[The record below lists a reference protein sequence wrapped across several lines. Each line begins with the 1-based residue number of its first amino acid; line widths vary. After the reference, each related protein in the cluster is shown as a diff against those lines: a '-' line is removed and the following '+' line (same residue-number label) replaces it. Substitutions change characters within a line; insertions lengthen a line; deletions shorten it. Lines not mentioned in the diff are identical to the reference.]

1 MAKSP
6 SLLGIWILIAGIVV
20 LLFVTYQTSEGFA
33 SSVVPDICGKYGW
46 NFSKGLLKIAQQA
59 NDLKLGGT
67 FPSSFLNIA
76 KELRQYTPAECD
88 KLGGTFYQPYQYG
101 ILSGMIENMCIKLK
115 DPSQGIQ
122 ESNIVRI
129 FGGACAGLNAQST
142 PGPLECSANGKPLG
156 VPNKGLPIVFEGKN
170 IIIPDGT
177 LQLYTKDECDTLE
190 GNLVTVNTVEQ
201 ESKFSRKQL
210 AELYQIRLEDL
221 NTFLQLNGENV
232 GMCIS
237 KDGRTVYSLA
247 CAATGSP
254 SVLQKAWSSVV
265 GT

>member
-6 SLLGIWILIAGIVV
+6 SLLGIWILCAGIVV

-67 FPSSFLNIA
+67 FPSSFLTLS

-122 ESNIVRI
+122 ESNVVRI
-129 FGGACAGLNAQST
+129 FGGACAGLNTQST

-156 VPNKGLPIVFEGKN
+156 VPNKGLSIVFEGKN

-190 GNLVTVNTVEQ
+190 GNLVTVNSVEQ
-201 ESKFSRKQL
+201 ESKLSRKQL

-221 NTFLQLNGENV
+221 NSFLQLNGENAGV
-232 GMCIS
+232 CIS

-254 SVLQKAWSSVV
+254 SVLQSAWSSVV

>member
-6 SLLGIWILIAGIVV
+6 SLLGIWILCAGIVV

-33 SSVVPDICGKYGW
+33 SSVVPDSCGKYGW
-46 NFSKGLLKIAQQA
+46 NFSKGLLNVAKQA
-59 NDLKLGGT
+59 TDLKLGGT
-67 FPSSFLNIA
+67 FPDSFLMLS
-76 KELRQYTPAECD
+76 KEIRQYTPAECD
-88 KLGGTFYQPYQYG
+88 KLGGTFYQPTQFG
-101 ILSGMIENMCIKLK
+101 TLTGMIENMCIKLK
-115 DPSQGIQ
+115 DPSKGIT
-122 ESNIVRI
+122 ESNVVRI

-177 LQLYTKDECDTLE
+177 FQLYTKEECGTLE
-190 GNLVTVNTVEQ
+190 GNLVTVNSIEEET
-201 ESKFSRKQL
+201 KFSRKQL

-221 NTFLQLNGENV
+221 NTYLQLNGENV
-232 GMCIS
+232 GVCIS

-254 SVLQKAWSSVV
+254 SVLQSAWSSVV

>member
-6 SLLGIWILIAGIVV
+6 SLLGIWILCAGIVV

-33 SSVVPDICGKYGW
+33 SSVVPDSCGKYGW

-88 KLGGTFYQPYQYG
+88 KLGGTFYQPTQFG
-101 ILSGMIENMCIKLK
+101 TLTGMIENMCIKLK

-177 LQLYTKDECDTLE
+177 FQLYTKDECDTLE
-190 GNLVTVNTVEQ
+190 GVLFTVNSIEEET
-201 ESKFSRKQL
+201 KFSRKQI

-221 NTFLQLNGENV
+221 NSFLQLNGENV

-254 SVLQKAWSSVV
+254 SILQSAWSSVV